1 MTRETDNSL
10 FDLQSTL
17 RHRVVRDLL
26 WACFAPPLMLTP
38 QLSARGGAL
47 SNCGLT
53 LTKERRQRFIA
64 LDLEPAPLLAALENS
79 HKLRLGIYF
88 EHLWHFFLEW
98 DESVDLLAHNLA
110 VHDGKRTIGEFD
122 CIYYC
127 RERSRHIHLE
137 LAVKFFLG
145 KSGVN
150 PGTAPS
156 EQCDWVG
163 PNMQDQLD
171 RKIARLTEHQIQL
184 AEHPAAQPLLEA
196 LGIEELDKEIEI
208 KGRLFQSVVGSYQ
221 GIRTD
226 TSPTVL
232 PTPLPAPY
240 GYNLETLLSNW
251 WPLSAVTGKR
261 QNKAAA
267 HFSILDK
274 RLWLAPIEAVDT
286 VERLTSQALT
296 TQLLAHFSA
305 KHRPLQIAALD
316 TQGNELERFFVVSDN
331 WAEAATVGEGHSSQ
345 S

>member
-10 FDLQSTL
+10 FDFQSTL

-53 LTKERRQRFIA
+53 LTKQRRQRFIA

-79 HKLRLGIYF
+79 QKLRLGIYF

-98 DESVDLLAHNLA
+98 DEAVDLLAHNLA

-127 RERSRHIHLE
+127 RERGRHIHLE

-150 PGTAPS
+150 ATTALS
-156 EQCDWVG
+156 KQSDWVG
-163 PNMQDQLD
+163 PNRQDQLD

-184 AEHPAAQPLLEA
+184 GEHPAAQPLLEA
-196 LGIEELDKEIEI
+196 LGIAELDKEIEI
-208 KGRLFQSVVGSYQ
+208 KGRLFQSVLGSCQ
-221 GIRTD
+221 GIRSA

-232 PTPLPAPY
+232 PTLLPAPC
-240 GYNLETLLSNW
+240 GYNLEIPLSAW
-251 WPLSAVTGKR
+251 WPLSGVTEQR
-261 QNKAAA
+261 QNNVAT

-274 RLWLAPIEAVDT
+274 RLWLAPIEAIDT
-286 VERLTSQALT
+286 VARLTSQALT
-296 TQLLAHFSA
+296 TQLLAHFSVQ
-305 KHRPLQIAALD
+305 HRPLQIAALD
-316 TQGNELERFFVVSDN
+316 AQGNELERFFVVPDD
-331 WAEAATVGEGHSSQ
+331 WAEAVTISESHSSQ